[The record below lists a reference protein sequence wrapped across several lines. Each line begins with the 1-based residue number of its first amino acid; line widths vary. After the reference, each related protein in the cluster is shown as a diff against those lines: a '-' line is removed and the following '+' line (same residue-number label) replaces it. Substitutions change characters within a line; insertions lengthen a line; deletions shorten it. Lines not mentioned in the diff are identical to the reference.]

1 MRYIRQSKIYN
12 QCSRFFICIMVM
24 LYLVGSLQIDSFH
37 RLIHKHQREVI
48 HTPEVESNGC
58 HIALFHNQGKGSC
71 AHPTHFSE
79 DKKCPW
85 CFASFQTSYLHSAVL
100 YLPHLVIHESEIIL
114 YNLDYH
120 TEFQKQNPAR
130 APPVC

>member
-1 MRYIRQSKIYN
+1 MRFNRQSN
-12 QCSRFFICIMVM
+12 THNPQSRFFICMMVL

-37 RLIHKHQREVI
+37 RLIHKHQREVT

-58 HIALFHNQGKGSC
+58 HVALFHNQGKGSC

-85 CFASFQTSYLHSAVL
+85 CFASFQTSYLHATVL
-100 YLPHLVIHESEIIL
+100 CLPHVVREKSEVIFYDLKYYAE
-114 YNLDYH
+114 Y
-120 TEFQKQNPAR
+120 QKQNPAR